1 MEKTVKK
8 KKLLRIYKNPEK
20 LKAPRTE
27 RQLPLAFN
35 SNEIITF
42 IDSNLYSHV
51 ILNNLLKNTVVE
63 LLGIGDNDKDNYAYF
78 NSNSVYIKLL
88 EEYQLNTKFKRI
100 CKSGNI
106 HHHISNN
113 CKNFSNWYK
122 KLIFQFIGPH
132 IVRKFID
139 EDEEENDVSIEKEFT
154 VLYQFPPTIRVYNSH
169 LIDTKNKDIKNN
181 HEITY
186 KNLGKMHCDSVFG
199 HQIGEVNFW
208 MPLTPTHPTSTLY
221 AETSPGKA
229 DWYSFHPLHPGS
241 IMRFPGTFC
250 RHKTKPN
257 ISGKTRVSIDFRC
270 SMSTCFDKDY
280 QGRRITSR
288 RHQMLEAV
296 YKTTAANAS
305 SKREVHFLS
314 GA

>member
-1 MEKTVKK
+1 M
-8 KKLLRIYKNPEK
+8 
-20 LKAPRTE
+20 
-27 RQLPLAFN
+27 
-35 SNEIITF
+35 
-42 IDSNLYSHV
+42 
-51 ILNNLLKNTVVE
+51 
-63 LLGIGDNDKDNYAYF
+63 
-78 NSNSVYIKLL
+78 
-88 EEYQLNTKFKRI
+88 
-100 CKSGNI
+100 
-106 HHHISNN
+106 
-113 CKNFSNWYK
+113 
-122 KLIFQFIGPH
+122 IGPH

-229 DWYSFHPLHPGS
+229 DWYPFHPLHPGS

-280 QGRRITSR
+280 QGRTITSR

-296 YKTTAANAS
+296 YKTTPAIAS
-305 SKREVHFLS
+305 SKREVYFLS